1 MVVKFD
7 FDCSNNSE
15 KKFDLRDVEKDFLL
29 ELFDGEPVSEADEIL
44 ERGFRALSVL
54 KEFSE
59 FTDCAV
65 FLFKMDDEKSLVIVG
80 NKDDRLIRKFFFSIL
95 PEKKGPVVIKKKVA
109 EPSVEM

>member
-1 MVVKFD
+1 MKIKIES
-7 FDCSNNSE
+7 CSKNDSDT
-15 KKFDLRDVEKDFLL
+15 FDLRDLEKDFLL
-29 ELFDGEPVSEADEIL
+29 ELFDGESVSETDEIL

>member
-1 MVVKFD
+1 MKIKIES
-7 FDCSNNSE
+7 CSKNDSDT
-15 KKFDLRDVEKDFLL
+15 FDLRDLEKDFLL
-29 ELFDGEPVSEADEIL
+29 ELFDGESVSEADEIL

>member
-1 MVVKFD
+1 MKIKIES
-7 FDCSNNSE
+7 CSKNDSDT
-15 KKFDLRDVEKDFLL
+15 FDLRDLEKEFLL
-29 ELFDGEPVSEADEIL
+29 ELVEGEPVSEADEIL